1 LFIAIRSDG
10 TKAYLSGG
18 PICHTVVIDTVKDV
32 VLGDIGKKLVQ
43 TGGVAVR
50 PFWWS
55 TACMEVLREGQ

>member
-1 LFIAIRSDG
+1 VRHA
-10 TKAYLSGG
+10 
-18 PICHTVVIDTVKDV
+18 VVIDTIKDV

-55 TACMEVLREGQ
+55 TASVEVLREGQ